1 MRTITLKAD
10 NNFFEKVTQL
20 AKNLHTSKSELI
32 RRAIVEYEHNLQKRK
47 MKEQMREA
55 SLRVREANRQLIED
69 FEATSMDGLEH
80 V

>member
-69 FEATSMDGLEH
+69 FEATNMDGLEH

>member
-1 MRTITLKAD
+1 MRTITLKA
-10 NNFFEKVTQL
+10 NNDFFEKVTQL

-32 RRAIVEYEHNLQKRK
+32 RRAIVEYEHNLQKSK

-55 SLRVREANRQLIED
+55 SLRVREANRQIIED